1 MKILTAQQIYQLD
14 KATIKSQGVTPLD
27 LMERTGVTCFEWIHS
42 RLQGNPVK
50 VLVFC
55 GIGNNG
61 GDGLVI
67 ARHLHQHGYNVEC
80 YVVNF
85 NKKRTEGFLHNYD
98 KLKDAGV
105 WPTIIN
111 SENEFPKFTAND
123 IVIDAI
129 LGIGLS
135 RKIKGFTID
144 LIKYIN
150 GVKAY
155 TLAIDIPSGLFAD
168 RSFSKECTILEASHT
183 LTFQRPKIAF
193 LLPENEPYIYT
204 WETINIGLDE
214 QHISK
219 MGAVKH
225 FMTQKEDVLQL
236 YRPRTKFSHK
246 GSYGHSLIIAG
257 SFGKIGAAILASQG
271 ALKVGSGK
279 VTAYVPKC
287 GYQILQIS
295 TPEIMVEVDAE
306 NELEFFNYKSNPTII
321 GIGCG
326 IGTSEKTKKGFKKFL
341 LANKISLV
349 LDADAL
355 NILSEDK
362 DLLKLLPENS
372 VLTPHPKEFERLVG
386 KWKNDH
392 YKLKKLKEF
401 SSLYKIIIVL
411 KGANTVIANGDELY
425 FNTTGN
431 PALATAGTGDVLLGI
446 ITGLIAQNYEPLKAS
461 ILGVYLHGKTA
472 TVAMND
478 MSVETFIASSIL
490 DYLDDAYMSLFVDE
504 TSKPAQK
511 KSTSQPS
518 EEDLEDEAHDV

>member
-1 MKILTAQQIYQLD
+1 MKILSAKQIYQLE
-14 KATIKSQGVTPLD
+14 KATIKSQGVTSLD
-27 LMERTGVTCFEWIHS
+27 LMERAGTTCFEWIHS
-42 RLQGNPVK
+42 KLQGNPVK
-50 VLVFC
+50 ILVFC

-98 KLKDAGV
+98 RLKEVGV
-105 WPTIIN
+105 WPAVIN
-111 SENEFPKFTAND
+111 SKDEFPEFTATD

-135 RKIKGFTID
+135 RKIKGFTVD

-150 GVKAY
+150 SVKAY

-168 RSFSKECTILEASHT
+168 KSVSKNDTIIEASHT
-183 LTFQRPKIAF
+183 LTFQRPKMAF

-214 QHISK
+214 QYISK
-219 MGAVKH
+219 MNALN
-225 FMTQKEDVLQL
+225 FMSQKEDVLQI

-246 GSYGHSLIIAG
+246 GSFGHSLIIGG
-257 SFGKIGAAILASQG
+257 SFGKVGAAILASQG

-279 VTAYVPKC
+279 VTAYIPKC
-287 GYQILQIS
+287 GYQIMQIS
-295 TPEIMVEVDAE
+295 IPEVMVEVDAE
-306 NELEFFNYKSNPTII
+306 NELEFFNHKSKPTVI

-326 IGTSEKTKKGFKKFL
+326 IGTSEKTKKGFVKFL
-341 LANKISLV
+341 STNELPLV
-349 LDADAL
+349 VDADAL
-355 NILSEDK
+355 NILSENK
-362 DLLKLLPENS
+362 ELLKLLPENS
-372 VLTPHPKEFERLVG
+372 ILTPHPKEFERLVG
-386 KWKNDH
+386 TWKNDH
-392 YKLKKLKEF
+392 EKLKKLKEF
-401 SSLYKIIIVL
+401 SSEYKIIVAL
-411 KGANTVIANGDELY
+411 KGANTVIANGDKLY

-446 ITGLIAQNYEPLKAS
+446 ITGLIAQNYNPFDAS

-472 TVAMND
+472 NIAMND
-478 MSVETFIASSIL
+478 MSVETFIASSVL
-490 DYLDDAYMSLFVDE
+490 DYLDDAYMSLFIDE
-504 TSKPAQK
+504 TPKTPQK
-511 KSTSQPS
+511 KSPSQPS
-518 EEDLEDEAHDV
+518 EEDLEDEVQDV

>member
-1 MKILTAQQIYQLD
+1 MKILTAQQIYQVD
-14 KATIKSQGVTPLD
+14 KATIESQGATALD
-27 LMERTGVTCFEWIHS
+27 LMERAGATCFEWLHS
-42 RLQGNPVK
+42 KLQGNPVK

-67 ARHLHQHGYNVEC
+67 ARHLHQHGYNVHC
-80 YVVNF
+80 FVVNF
-85 NKKRTEGFLHNYD
+85 SDKRTEGFLHNYD

-105 WPTIIN
+105 WPIVIN
-111 SENEFPKFTAND
+111 SKDEFPEFTADD
-123 IVIDAI
+123 IVVDAI

-135 RKIKGFTID
+135 RKIKGFTVD

-150 GVKAY
+150 KIEAY

-168 RSFSKECTILEASHT
+168 KSASKNDTVLEASHT
-183 LTFQRPKIAF
+183 LTFQRPKVAF
-193 LLPENEPYIYT
+193 LLPENESYIYT

-214 QHISK
+214 QYIAK
-219 MGAVKH
+219 MDAVKH
-225 FMTQKEDVLQL
+225 IMTQKEDVLQL
-236 YRPRTKFSHK
+236 YCPREKFSHK
-246 GSYGHSLIIAG
+246 GSYGHSLIIGG
-257 SFGKIGAAILASQG
+257 SFGKIGAVTLASQG

-306 NELEFFNYKSNPTII
+306 NELEFFNYKSEPTVI

-326 IGTSEKTKKGFKKFL
+326 IGISEKTKNGFAKFL
-341 LANKISLV
+341 STNKLPLV

-355 NILSEDK
+355 NILSGNKE
-362 DLLKLLPENS
+362 LLKLLPKNS

-392 YKLKKLKEF
+392 DKLKKLKKF
-401 SSLYKIIIVL
+401 SLVYKVIVVL
-411 KGANTVIANGDELY
+411 KGANTVIADGTKLY

-446 ITGLIAQNYEPLKAS
+446 ITGLIAQNYKPLDAT

-472 TVAMND
+472 NIAIND
-478 MSVETFIASSIL
+478 MSVETFIASSVL
-490 DYLDDAYMSLFVDE
+490 DYLDDAYMSLFIDE
-504 TSKPAQK
+504 TPKSSQK
-511 KSTSQPS
+511 KSIWQPS
-518 EEDLEDEAHDV
+518 KEDLEDEEQDV

>member
-1 MKILTAQQIYQLD
+1 MKILTAKQIYQLD
-14 KATIKSQGVTPLD
+14 KATIESQGVTALD
-27 LMERTGVTCFEWIHS
+27 LMERAGTTCFEWLHS
-42 RLQGNPVK
+42 KLQGNPVK

-67 ARHLHQHGYNVEC
+67 ARHLHQYGYNVEC
-80 YVVNF
+80 FIVNF

-98 KLKDAGV
+98 KLKDVGV
-105 WPTIIN
+105 WPTVIN
-111 SENEFPKFTAND
+111 SKDEFPAFTAND

-135 RKIKGFTID
+135 RKIKGFTVD

-150 GVKAY
+150 KVKAY

-168 RSFSKECTILEASHT
+168 KSFSKNDTALEASHT

-193 LLPENEPYIYT
+193 LLPENEKYIYT

-214 QHISK
+214 QHIAK
-219 MGAVKH
+219 MDDVKH
-225 FMTQKEDVLQL
+225 FMNYKSDVLKL
-236 YRPRTKFSHK
+236 YRPREKFSHK
-246 GSYGHSLIIAG
+246 GSFGHSLIIGG

-271 ALKVGSGK
+271 ALKTGSGK

-295 TPEIMVEVDAE
+295 IPEVMVEVDAE
-306 NELEFFNYKSNPTII
+306 NELQYFNYKSNPTVI

-326 IGTSEKTKKGFKKFL
+326 IGTSEKTKKGFSKFL
-341 LANKISLV
+341 STNKLPLA

-355 NILSEDK
+355 NILSENK
-362 DLLKLLPENS
+362 ELLKLLPENS
-372 VLTPHPKEFERLVG
+372 ILTPHPKEFERLVG

-392 YKLKKLKEF
+392 DKLKKLKDF
-401 SSLYKIIIVL
+401 SSENKIIIVL
-411 KGANTVIANGDELY
+411 KGANTVIAKGDKLY

-446 ITGLIAQNYEPLKAS
+446 IAGLIAQNYKPLEAT

-472 TVAMND
+472 TIAMND
-478 MSVETFIASSIL
+478 MSVETFIASNIL
-490 DYLDDAYMSLFVDE
+490 DYLDDAYMSLFIDG
-504 TSKPAQK
+504 TPKPAVK
-511 KSTSQPS
+511 KSASQPS
-518 EEDLEDEAHDV
+518 EDIDSEEQDV